1 MLQIAWETLPSFLN
15 SFGISRS
22 AICKLE
28 KEKTWTYSSSAGLR
42 AARPWESQLVSP
54 SLSSE
59 DWEPVALMLRVENW
73 WVSQLQQR
81 DQICPSSA
89 FFFYGGPQQI
99 GRCPPYWSGWFSLLS
114 LSIKMLVYSGKTL
127 RDKHR
132 NNIYQLSG
140 HFLVQS
146 SWWIKFTI
154 TLHIPTMIFY
164 WFRN

>member
-1 MLQIAWETLPSFLN
+1 MLPSFLN

>member
-1 MLQIAWETLPSFLN
+1 MLQISWETLPSFLN

-42 AARPWESQLVSP
+42 VCRPWESQLISP

-73 WVSQLQQR
+73 WVSQLQQ
-81 DQICPSSA
+81 ICLSSA
-89 FFFYGGPQQI
+89 FFFYWGPQQI
-99 GRCPPYWSGWFSLLS
+99 GWCPPYWSGWFSLLS
-114 LSIKMLVYSGKTL
+114 LPIKMLVYSGKTL

-132 NNIYQLSG
+132 NNMYQLSG
-140 HFLVQS
+140 HFLVQL

-154 TLHIPTMIFY
+154 ILHIPTTIFY

>member
-1 MLQIAWETLPSFLN
+1 MLQISWETLPSFLN
-15 SFGISRS
+15 SFGISWF

-28 KEKTWTYSSSAGLR
+28 KEKTWRYSSSANLR
-42 AARPWESQLVSP
+42 ACRPWEPQFVSP
-54 SLSSE
+54 SLSLK
-59 DWEPVALMLRVENW
+59 DWEPGALMLRAENW

-89 FFFYGGPQQI
+89 VLFYWGPQQI
-99 GRCPPYWSGWFSLLS
+99 GWCPPYWSGWFSLLS
-114 LSIKMLVYSGKTL
+114 LPIKMLVYSGKTL

-132 NNIYQLSG
+132 NNICQLSG

-146 SWWIKFTI
+146 GWWIKLT
-154 TLHIPTMIFY
+154 TMLHIPTMIFY